1 MVRAAL
7 AALLIA
13 APVAAT
19 PPGSPPPKVSGART
33 APPPAWI
40 ELPADAPS
48 RWLAY
53 GSFCWKTTCA
63 DFLPPQMRPDL
74 PRARVRVGSTVRF
87 HLGFKPSKLRLELV
101 GGARTW
107 TLRPARVSSWRVAR
121 RGVVSLTAHAPGGD
135 ASYAIRLG

>member
-19 PPGSPPPKVSGART
+19 PPTAPPPKVSGAGT
-33 APPPAWI
+33 APPPAWV
-40 ELPADAPS
+40 ELPDAPS

-87 HLGFKPSKLRLELV
+87 HLGFTPSRLRLELV
-101 GGARTW
+101 GSARTW

-121 RGVVSLTAHAPGGD
+121 RGVVSLTARAPGGD
-135 ASYAIRLG
+135 ASYVIRLG

>member
-19 PPGSPPPKVSGART
+19 PPTAPPPKVSGAGT
-33 APPPAWI
+33 APPPAWV
-40 ELPADAPS
+40 ELPGAES

-53 GSFCWKTTCA
+53 GSFCWKTTCV

-87 HLGFKPSKLRLELV
+87 HLGFKPSNLRLELV

-107 TLRPARVSSWRVAR
+107 TLRAARVSSWRVAR
-121 RGVVSLTAHAPGGD
+121 RGVVSLTARAPGGD
-135 ASYAIRLG
+135 ASYVIRIG

>member
-19 PPGSPPPKVSGART
+19 PPTAPPPKVSGVGT
-33 APPPAWI
+33 APPAAWL
-40 ELPADAPS
+40 ELPDAPS

-87 HLGFKPSKLRLELV
+87 HLGFKPSQLRLELV

-121 RGVVSLTAHAPGGD
+121 RGVVSLTARAGGRD
-135 ASYAIRLG
+135 ASYVIRLG

>member
-19 PPGSPPPKVSGART
+19 PPGSPPPKVSGAGT

-53 GSFCWKTTCA
+53 GSFCWKTTCV

-74 PRARVRVGSTVRF
+74 PRARARLGSTVKF
-87 HLGFKPSKLRLELV
+87 HLGFRPSKLRLEAV
-101 GGARTW
+101 GAGRAW
-107 TLRPARVSSWRVAR
+107 TLRPVRTSSWRVAR
-121 RGVVSLTAHAPGGD
+121 LGTFSLTAKGPGGS
-135 ASYAIRLG
+135 ASYVIRIG

>member
-13 APVAAT
+13 APVAAS
-19 PPGSPPPKVSGART
+19 PPSAPPPKVSGAGT
-33 APPPAWI
+33 APPPAWV
-40 ELPADAPS
+40 ERADAPS

-63 DFLPPQMRPDL
+63 DFLPPQMRLDL
-74 PRARVRVGSTVRF
+74 PRAQVRVGSTVRF

-107 TLRPARVSSWRVAR
+107 TLRPSRVSSWRVVR